1 MDRATVFTK
10 TAKGITQ
17 VNQKSAS
24 LSKDLMKVLKL
35 IDGKSNFG
43 QLIDKADMDKG
54 VLEKAL
60 NTLQQGGF
68 ARVFETRKE
77 EADPFSADDDFDFTA
92 PNKLPSSTQRVVAGA
107 ANDISELVR
116 QQEKAEAD
124 RKAREQAHEAAR
136 VKAKVEAET
145 RAKLEAEARA
155 RQKAETEAME
165 QARRAKEAAERARAD
180 VEARLRDEEVRRKAL
195 AEQQAKLTAAQKA
208 KEEEESRRLAE
219 LRVKAEREAKALAE
233 ARARAEAE
241 AAAMAKAR
249 AEAEAAAK
257 RQAAEASNAEA
268 QMKAR
273 LKEEIEARIRGE
285 MEELLRNEVE
295 EKTRA
300 QMQQQIMAEAKLAAK
315 AELEER
321 LRDEREAIARAEM
334 EARSHAE
341 TEANARAE
349 LESKKRAEAEA
360 RAAAE
365 TEARMKAEEEAR
377 RLRQQAEEQSRK
389 AEEQSRKA
397 EEQARQLRDQAEAQ
411 ARIAREAEARAKV
424 EAEARAREQ
433 ADVQKRIDA
442 ERQAKYEAEAR
453 AKIEAEEREKR
464 ERELS
469 ATIDAERR
477 AKEEAEKRARIE
489 ARARETIAE
498 DTRVKVQAELEADLE
513 KKAEIEGKAQ
523 AKAYMVAKQR
533 AEEQEEQRIR
543 DEQARRAREI
553 ADVLRTRVDSGDGVA
568 EASAGAKRRRPR
580 RRGSVA
586 RPIAFGA
593 IALVAIGVGALHV
606 VPMRPVA
613 AKVEKTMSA
622 WLGDPVSIAATTF
635 RIMPAPHLKVENLA
649 VGKQLETKAVGGR
662 IFLDLTTIFGDK
674 LAISRIELDDV
685 TLTREAVLRIPA
697 WARAPGRAEGSG
709 IESVRLTGVKLDT
722 RPAVDPF
729 TALLA
734 FQPDGA
740 LRQANLSS
748 NVGWSLAFTPKTGGG
763 DFDFNARNWKLPLGA
778 PIPIS
783 DVGMKGTIAGQEI
796 TVPQFRAS
804 AIEGMVTGSLRID
817 WSQGV
822 KLESDLVLENVSSS
836 ALVGAFT
843 RDIAVKGR
851 MDGKFAFETQ
861 GPSLEQLFDAPRAQG
876 KFKLGDGSISNVDLV
891 AVMQSDSAGTRAG
904 VTKFNELSGE
914 LNSVNRGASL
924 RQVNLQ
930 GGVLRGNGTV
940 DIGNNG
946 NLSGRVVL
954 EIRSQV
960 AQDRGAF
967 VVSGS
972 VSRPIIRRGG

>member
-43 QLIDKADMDKG
+43 QLIEKADMDKG

-68 ARVFETRKE
+68 TRIFETRKE
-77 EADPFSADDDFDFTA
+77 EADPFAGDDDFDFTA
-92 PNKLPSSTQRVVAGA
+92 PNKLPGATQRVVAGA

-116 QQEKAEAD
+116 QQEKADAD

-136 VKAKVEAET
+136 VKAKVEAES

-155 RQKAETEAME
+155 RQKAEQEAME
-165 QARRAKEAAERARAD
+165 QARRAKEAAERAKAE
-180 VEARLRDEEVRRKAL
+180 VEAKLREEEVRRKSL
-195 AEQQAKLTAAQKA
+195 LEQQAKLTAAQKA

-219 LRVKAEREAKALAE
+219 LRAKAEREATALAE

-249 AEAEAAAK
+249 AEAEAAAR
-257 RQAAEASNAEA
+257 RQAEQASNAEA

-300 QMQQQIMAEAKLAAK
+300 QMQAEIMQEAKLAAK

-321 LRDEREAIARAEM
+321 LREEREAIARAEM
-334 EARSHAE
+334 EARTRAE
-341 TEANARAE
+341 ADARARAE
-349 LESKKRAEAEA
+349 DESRKRAEAEA

-377 RLRQQAEEQSRK
+377 RLRIQAEEQGRK
-389 AEEQSRKA
+389 VEEQQR
-397 EEQARQLRDQAEAQ
+397 LV
-411 ARIAREAEARAKV
+411 REAEARARV

-433 ADVQKRIDA
+433 AEVAQRIEA

-469 ATIDAERR
+469 ATIEAERK

-523 AKAYMVAKQR
+523 AKAYMQAKAK
-533 AEEQEEQRIR
+533 AEQDEDQRIR

-553 ADVLRTRVDSGDGVA
+553 ADVLRTRV
-568 EASAGAKRRRPR
+568 EADDDAPDAAPAAKRRPR
-580 RRGSVA
+580 RRGSLA
-586 RPIAFGA
+586 RPLAFG
-593 IALVAIGVGALHV
+593 IVGLLIVAIGLVHV
-606 VPMRPVA
+606 IPMRNLA
-613 AKVEKTMSA
+613 AKVERSMSA
-622 WLGDPVSIAATTF
+622 WLGDDVSIASTTF
-635 RIMPAPHLKVENLA
+635 RLVPAPHLKVENLA
-649 VGKQLETKAVGGR
+649 VGKLLDAKASTGR
-662 IFLDLTTIFGDK
+662 IFLDVFTIFGDR
-674 LAISRIELDDV
+674 LAISSVELENV
-685 TLTREAVLRIPA
+685 SLTQEAVQRIPA
-697 WARAPGRAEGSG
+697 WANAPGKADAGG
-709 IESVRLTGVKLDT
+709 IATIKLSGVKLET
-722 RPAVDPF
+722 RPPLDAF
-729 TALLA
+729 NALLT
-734 FQPDGA
+734 FSRDGK
-740 LRQANLSS
+740 LRNANLTSAA
-748 NVGWSLAFTPKTGGG
+748 GWSLAVKPNEAGA
-763 DFDFNARNWKLPLGA
+763 DFDFTARNWTLPLGA
-778 PIPIS
+778 PIPVA
-783 DVGMKGTIAGQEI
+783 DVQMKGTIAGNTI
-796 TVPQFRAS
+796 TVPEFQGS
-804 AIEGMVTGSLRID
+804 AMEGQVSGSLKIS
-817 WSQGV
+817 WGGGV
-822 KLESDLVLENVSSS
+822 RLESDLVLANVSSS

-843 RDIAVKGR
+843 RDIAVNGR
-851 MDGKFAFETQ
+851 MEGKFAFATQ
-861 GPSLEQLFDAPRAQG
+861 GPDLEKLFEAPRAQG
-876 KFKLGDGSISNVDLV
+876 RFKLGDGSISNVDLV
-891 AVMQSDSAGTRAG
+891 AVMQSESAGTRAG

-924 RQVNLQ
+924 RQMNLQ
-930 GGVLRGNGTV
+930 GGVLRGNGGV

-946 NLSGRVVL
+946 SLAGRLVL

-967 VVSGS
+967 AVTGT
-972 VSRPIIRRGG
+972 VSRPILRRGS